1 MSARGEVKVTDVV
14 METLLSCQGVKKS
27 NRACN
32 YNNND
37 AKKKTITIGLQR
49 KIILLHVLHALK

>member
-37 AKKKTITIGLQR
+37 AKKNNYYWLTEKDNLTARAART
-49 KIILLHVLHALK
+49 

>member
-14 METLLSCQGVKKS
+14 METLFSCQGVKKS

-32 YNNND
+32 YSNND
-37 AKKKTITIGLQR
+37 AKKTNYYWLTEEDNLTAR
-49 KIILLHVLHALK
+49 AART